1 MSYRIGMQKI
11 KILTVVAIV
20 ISILTSVYGYSDAF
34 ASHGTDT
41 ASCEND
47 GIYDGKNNPFSQGL
61 YEMCG
66 DTYYDAYVEG
76 CMSVKGNTRDMCE
89 SATDAG

>member
-1 MSYRIGMQKI
+1 MQKI

-41 ASCEND
+41 ASCKND
-47 GIYDGKNNPFSQGL
+47 GLYDGKNNPFSQGL

-66 DTYYDAYVEG
+66 DTYNDNYVEG
-76 CMSVKGNTRDMCE
+76 CMSVEGNTRDKCE
-89 SATDAG
+89 SATDAD

>member
-1 MSYRIGMQKI
+1 MPNYSSLNHITLAEDKAI
-11 KILTVVAIV
+11 NLVAIV

-41 ASCEND
+41 ASCKND

-61 YEMCG
+61 
-66 DTYYDAYVEG
+66 
-76 CMSVKGNTRDMCE
+76 
-89 SATDAG
+89 

>member
-1 MSYRIGMQKI
+1 MEKT

-20 ISILTSVYGYSDAF
+20 ITMLTSVYGYSDAF

-47 GIYDGKNNPFSQGL
+47 GLYDGKNNAFSQEL

-66 DTYYDAYVEG
+66 DTYYNAYIEG
-76 CMSVKGNTRDMCE
+76 CVSEENTRDMCE
-89 SATDAG
+89 SATDAD

>member
-1 MSYRIGMQKI
+1 MEKI
-11 KILTVVAIV
+11 KLLTVVAIV

-34 ASHGTDT
+34 ATHGTDT
-41 ASCEND
+41 ASCKND

-61 YEMCG
+61 YDMCG
-66 DTYYDAYVEG
+66 DTYYDAYVKG
-76 CMSVKGNTRDMCE
+76 CMSVEGNTRDVCE

>member
-1 MSYRIGMQKI
+1 MQKI
-11 KILTVVAIV
+11 KILTVVSIV
-20 ISILTSVYGYSDAF
+20 IAILTSVDGYSDAF

-47 GIYDGKNNPFSQGL
+47 GIYDGRNNPFSQEL

-76 CMSVKGNTRDMCE
+76 CMSVEGNTRDTCE
-89 SATDAG
+89 SATDS